1 MKSAPENSV
10 LDEPVCPHC
19 LGPVATQHHFCPHC
33 NAPLT
38 SYATSG
44 PYEQVLSQGY
54 AVHAGVTRPAN
65 PLVLFGLWL
74 IFAPTLIIA
83 IISAGGL
90 LLVWPENMEQHAPA
104 RLVGLT
110 ISGFWVLLAATILW
124 KSTRNYLRGQSAEH
138 DHAETATS

>member
-1 MKSAPENSV
+1 MDAPTIEVN
-10 LDEPVCPHC
+10 DAEPVCPHC
-19 LGPVATQHHFCPHC
+19 LRPITAHNHFCPHC

-54 AVHAGVTRPAN
+54 AVRAGVARPAN
-65 PLVLFGLWL
+65 VLVLFGMWL

-90 LLVWPENMEQHAPA
+90 LLAFPEGMEGHTMA
-104 RLVGLT
+104 RLVGM
-110 ISGFWVLLAATILW
+110 IMSGFWIVLAATILW
-124 KSTRNYLRGQSAEH
+124 KTTRNYLRRNDDRSPR
-138 DHAETATS
+138 